1 VPSEPAGV
9 AAHHVSEDSGVF
21 GSRVSPAWAPS
32 RPGRFLATPA
42 HGVGHAQWAANGRRS
57 HGSRA
62 GPFGKGSV
70 VARPAYRPGAK
81 LPWKKEP
88 DPTLPGPLSRRRQS
102 SWFGSQSIRRPA
114 EAVSQSGPYGGSVWP
129 VGRVRR
135 RPRHHPLGSPLLWC
149 TAAGC
154 GGPSGAPRSLS
165 VRSDHEY
172 GGQPAAARRVS
183 EAEAGRP
190 PAGKVRPTRT
200 NRTRAVRVCQ
210 PLAAF
215 ARTASRPIGPPGRDR
230 AGGSVGQMPAGAWP
244 GTVASAE
251 SMGRAGHRQS
261 VTARRCHGTGP
272 CGTFVDVKVTGRS
285 RAGLQSDDDV
295 GRPGP
300 EA

>member
-1 VPSEPAGV
+1 MAG
-9 AAHHVSEDSGVF
+9 
-21 GSRVSPAWAPS
+21 
-32 RPGRFLATPA
+32 RPGQTPA
-42 HGVGHAQWAANGRRS
+42 PAPPLGKSSALV
-57 HGSRA
+57 HGSRM
-62 GPFGKGSV
+62 
-70 VARPAYRPGAK
+70 
-81 LPWKKEP
+81 
-88 DPTLPGPLSRRRQS
+88 
-102 SWFGSQSIRRPA
+102 RRPF
-114 EAVSQSGPYGGSVWP
+114 W
-129 VGRVRR
+129 
-135 RPRHHPLGSPLLWC
+135 GSPV
-149 TAAGC
+149 
-154 GGPSGAPRSLS
+154 S
-165 VRSDHEY
+165 VCPSDHEY
-172 GGQPAAARRVS
+172 GGQPSAARRVS

-200 NRTRAVRVCQ
+200 NQTRAVRVCQ

-251 SMGRAGHRQS
+251 SVGRAGHRQS

-300 EA
+300 KAQTHLEIYLHLPLRTRRRTRRNNRNRTGQLGFS

>member
-1 VPSEPAGV
+1 M
-9 AAHHVSEDSGVF
+9 
-21 GSRVSPAWAPS
+21 
-32 RPGRFLATPA
+32 
-42 HGVGHAQWAANGRRS
+42 
-57 HGSRA
+57 
-62 GPFGKGSV
+62 
-70 VARPAYRPGAK
+70 VARPAYRLGAK
-81 LPWKKEP
+81 LPWNKEP

-102 SWFGSQSIRRPA
+102 PWFGSQSIRRPA
-114 EAVSQSGPYGGSVWP
+114 ESVSQSGPYGGSVWP
-129 VGRVRR
+129 VGRVSR
-135 RPRHHPLGSPLLWC
+135 RPRHRSLGMSSALVHGSRMRRPFWGSPV
-149 TAAGC
+149 
-154 GGPSGAPRSLS
+154 S
-165 VRSDHEY
+165 VCPSDHEY

-215 ARTASRPIGPPGRDR
+215 ARAASRPIGPPGRDR

-251 SMGRAGHRQS
+251 SVGRAGHRQS